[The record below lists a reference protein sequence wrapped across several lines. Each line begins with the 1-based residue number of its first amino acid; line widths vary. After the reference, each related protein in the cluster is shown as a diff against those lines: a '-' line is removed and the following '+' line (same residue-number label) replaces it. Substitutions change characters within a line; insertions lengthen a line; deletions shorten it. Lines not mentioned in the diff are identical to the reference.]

1 MRTEIARATAV
12 GFSFAAF
19 QLTFVAVGM
28 ELAEA
33 FLVGLAAILAVLND
47 VVFAVYIHSAVA
59 IHRLVLLC

>member
-12 GFSFAAF
+12 GFPFAAF

-33 FLVGLAAILAVLND
+33 FLVSLAAILAVLND
-47 VVFAVYIHSAVA
+47 VIFAV
-59 IHRLVLLC
+59 